1 MDHIRKKAL
10 IDIDIFFVE
19 GKAFDLIESL
29 YGIKIERDSP
39 YFTDFFCD
47 YFGFK
52 TFDHF
57 AKYMDFNMP
66 MIDHF
71 LTKDFELKVDLSEY
85 FYIGCS
91 THRTE
96 KPVTFLLEYFSHL
109 FFALEKQPFFAHH
122 YTGLYEIYTHEKKI
136 VRQKKFHIPFLT
148 RFVRRFHWMWMWM
161 WMWVW
166 VWVWLQSGWPKPIQ
180 RITVAHFTFLR
191 WVIRKLKIKAL
202 FPSINNLKR
211 NEM

>member
-148 RFVRRFHWMWMWM
+148 RFVRRFHWMWMW
-161 WMWVW
+161 
-166 VWVWLQSGWPKPIQ
+166 LQSGWPKPIQ